1 MSATVDAAALLT
13 IAVEL
18 ATEAGH
24 LVREG
29 RRAGLRGV
37 ETKSTATDVVT
48 EFDRAAERLVVDG
61 IVRTRPHDSVVGEEG
76 ASRAGTSGLSWFV
89 DPIDGTTNYLY
100 GSPLYGVSIGAAD
113 DHGMVAGVVVAPAM
127 GETFTA
133 TRGGGAFLN
142 GERIA
147 VNPQTDLGRSLVAT
161 GFGYAAER
169 RAYQS
174 GVVARMLPLVRD
186 LRRGG
191 AASLDLCWVACGR
204 LDAYFEEG
212 LNWWDMAA
220 GELIARE
227 AGAAAS
233 DYRGGPARPS
243 DLLVCAP
250 AIAAP
255 LRALLATAGAAPA
268 QTAGPGP
275 TGATRDPIW
284 CIMGADGHAHPD
296 R

>member
-1 MSATVDAAALLT
+1 MIVTADAASLLT
-13 IAVEL
+13 IAVDL

-24 LVREG
+24 LVSEG
-29 RRAGLRGV
+29 RRTGLRGV

-61 IVRTRPHDSVVGEEG
+61 IVSKRPHDAVVGEEG
-76 ASRAGTSGLSWFV
+76 ASRAGTSGVSWFV

-100 GSPLYGVSIGAAD
+100 GSPLYAVSIGVAD
-113 DHGMVAGVVVAPAM
+113 GDGMVAGAVVAPVL

-142 GERIA
+142 GERIV
-147 VNPQTDLGRSLVAT
+147 VNPPTDLARALVAT

-174 GVVARMLPLVRD
+174 AVVAHLLPLVRD

-227 AGAAAS
+227 AGAVAS

-255 LRALLATAGAAPA
+255 LRTLLATAGATPA
-268 QTAGPGP
+268 H
-275 TGATRDPIW
+275 GA
-284 CIMGADGHAHPD
+284 
-296 R
+296 